1 MKKSPAI
8 LSIVAGYKLKKPP
21 RKGAAGEYALLEDII
36 RNHSSDFP
44 DVCASLKLKRCDITI
59 GECQNK
65 FAIRDDFGK
74 AWGLHGEKLHFR
86 IGHRAEGLA
95 LSCNPLYINRYD
107 SLVSKNQLVAYGL
120 KCGSD
125 FFPVNQQA
133 IHFTTHIGNGNRL

>member
-21 RKGAAGEYALLEDII
+21 REGAAGEYALLEDII

-44 DVCASLKLKRCDITI
+44 DVCGSLKLELCDITI

-95 LSCNPLYINRYD
+95 LSRNPLYINRYD

-125 FFPVNQQA
+125 FFPINQ
-133 IHFTTHIGNGNRL
+133 